1 MRLKD
6 FVRISEYEWEIP
18 KDYRPDM
25 RVPVRVFASR
35 PLLEAVLEDK
45 SLEQAVNVATLPG
58 VVGWVLVMP
67 DVHQGYGFPIGGV
80 AAMKYPSGVIS
91 PGGVGYDI
99 NCLTGDARVLHEH
112 GYTRPIQDLAEAWR
126 ESSLA
131 CVRLA
136 EGTLEAAAPAL
147 WFARP
152 PHRPVLRVTTE
163 SGLSITATSDHPFWT
178 PDGMV
183 EVGQL
188 QPGDPVAVYP
198 FEGVPYEPPPD
209 DIIVDEEALARFL
222 ASLGKGEKGNAATQI
237 IRYLKRRNL
246 LPLRYSSP
254 ALPYLIKLL
263 GYLFGDGTLY
273 FEKGTGK
280 GIVAFYGREE
290 DLEDIRRDLLALG
303 VTPSRIY
310 TRRRQH
316 TIYTGYATYT
326 FEHTSPWFK
335 VSSTAFAALLAF
347 LGAPVGA
354 KATQAYGIPAWL
366 EKAPLWQK
374 RLFLAALFGAEL
386 SAPQT
391 VSGHAYNLA
400 SPVLSL
406 NKRHHTAE
414 SGRRF
419 LEDIARWLE
428 EFGVRVRQIAQREE
442 QIRPDGTRATRLRL
456 VIAADPENLIRLW
469 SRVGYEY
476 NRKRRFLGL
485 VAVHYLRLKQKH
497 IARRKALADQATA
510 LAQAGYARSEIV
522 AALAGPAVNE
532 RFIERSLY
540 EGRRTSPR
548 VAQTFPTFHEFVE
561 EATAGLGK
569 DGLVWDRIARI
580 EEVPSPGLVYDLT
593 MAHEDHNFI
602 ANAFLV
608 SNCGVRLLATQ
619 MPYEAAEPYL
629 DTLATL
635 IDQYCPSGVGRG
647 GPIKLSESQLD
658 QVAREGAYWAL
669 KQGYALKEDLERTE
683 EQGRIP
689 GADPSKVSKEA
700 KRRGRTQLGS
710 IGAGNHFIEVDVI
723 EQIFDPVAAEAF
735 GLTEGM
741 LAVQIHCGS
750 RGFGHQ
756 ICSDY
761 VRSFQK
767 VVHKYGIRLPD
778 RELVSA
784 PMDSPEGRAYLAAM
798 AAAANFAFANRQVL
812 AHFVRQAFED
822 TFRGKFPQKMWF
834 PYQVYDVAHNIA
846 KLEVHNVDGRRIKVA
861 VHRKGATRAFGPG
874 SPVIP
879 QEYRDVGQPV
889 LVPGSMG
896 TASWVLVGTE
906 ESMRKSFGSSCHG
919 AGRTLSRAKA
929 KKSIRGET
937 LLRQLEG
944 EGIHVRAGSMRG
956 LAEEAPFAYKDV
968 DLVVETVA
976 AVGIARKVARLR
988 PVAVIKG

>member
-35 PLLEAVLEDK
+35 ALLEAVLEDK

-58 VVGWVLVMP
+58 VVGRVLVMP

-99 NCLTGDARVLHEH
+99 
-112 GYTRPIQDLAEAWR
+112 
-126 ESSLA
+126 
-131 CVRLA
+131 
-136 EGTLEAAAPAL
+136 
-147 WFARP
+147 
-152 PHRPVLRVTTE
+152 
-163 SGLSITATSDHPFWT
+163 
-178 PDGMV
+178 
-183 EVGQL
+183 
-188 QPGDPVAVYP
+188 
-198 FEGVPYEPPPD
+198 
-209 DIIVDEEALARFL
+209 
-222 ASLGKGEKGNAATQI
+222 
-237 IRYLKRRNL
+237 
-246 LPLRYSSP
+246 
-254 ALPYLIKLL
+254 
-263 GYLFGDGTLY
+263 
-273 FEKGTGK
+273 
-280 GIVAFYGREE
+280 
-290 DLEDIRRDLLALG
+290 
-303 VTPSRIY
+303 
-310 TRRRQH
+310 
-316 TIYTGYATYT
+316 
-326 FEHTSPWFK
+326 
-335 VSSTAFAALLAF
+335 
-347 LGAPVGA
+347 
-354 KATQAYGIPAWL
+354 
-366 EKAPLWQK
+366 
-374 RLFLAALFGAEL
+374 
-386 SAPQT
+386 
-391 VSGHAYNLA
+391 
-400 SPVLSL
+400 
-406 NKRHHTAE
+406 
-414 SGRRF
+414 
-419 LEDIARWLE
+419 
-428 EFGVRVRQIAQREE
+428 
-442 QIRPDGTRATRLRL
+442 
-456 VIAADPENLIRLW
+456 
-469 SRVGYEY
+469 
-476 NRKRRFLGL
+476 
-485 VAVHYLRLKQKH
+485 
-497 IARRKALADQATA
+497 
-510 LAQAGYARSEIV
+510 
-522 AALAGPAVNE
+522 
-532 RFIERSLY
+532 
-540 EGRRTSPR
+540 
-548 VAQTFPTFHEFVE
+548 
-561 EATAGLGK
+561 
-569 DGLVWDRIARI
+569 
-580 EEVPSPGLVYDLT
+580 
-593 MAHEDHNFI
+593 
-602 ANAFLV
+602 
-608 SNCGVRLLATQ
+608 NCGVRLLATQ